1 MSIED
6 WRRKIDAVDT
16 LLLQLLNLRASLAL
30 EVGKAKRE
38 EGVSLR
44 NTVREQEILTRMRDA
59 NPGPLDGQAVS
70 RIYELILAESIRAQE
85 NDGDF
90 SGATESKK
98 SSKHRKK
105 GKPKRR

>member
-16 LLLQLLNLRASLAL
+16 ALLKLLNLRASLAL

-44 NTVREQEILTRMRDA
+44 NTVREQEILRRMKEA
-59 NPGPLDGQAVS
+59 NPGPLDGEAVA
-70 RIYELILAESIRAQE
+70 RIYELILAESIRVQE
-85 NDGDF
+85 NDG
-90 SGATESKK
+90 SSSSELETKTGARHGKK
-98 SSKHRKK
+98 RK
-105 GKPKRR
+105 PRRR

>member
-16 LLLQLLNLRASLAL
+16 ALLQLLNLRASLAL
-30 EVGKAKRE
+30 EVGKMKRK

-44 NTVREQEILTRMRDA
+44 TPVREQEILRRVKKA
-59 NPGPLDGQAVS
+59 NPGPLDGEAVG
-70 RIYELILAESIRAQE
+70 RIYELILAESLRAQA
-85 NDGDF
+85 NDGGS
-90 SGATESKK
+90 SGGAKSKRSARHGK
-98 SSKHRKK
+98 E